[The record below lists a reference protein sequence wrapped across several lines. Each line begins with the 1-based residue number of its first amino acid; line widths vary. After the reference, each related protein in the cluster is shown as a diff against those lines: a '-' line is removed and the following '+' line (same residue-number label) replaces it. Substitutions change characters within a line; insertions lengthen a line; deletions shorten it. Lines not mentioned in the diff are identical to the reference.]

1 MSAYDSADVSRR
13 CRDCGRKLASVKM
26 PVEKFEDDLL
36 VVLGLD
42 IRHDVADSGGT
53 FMHFLAVLSCTFCV
67 LSYGFIC
74 KPSAWMLR
82 LDRPI
87 SVKHWF

>member
-1 MSAYDSADVSRR
+1 MVSAYDSADVSRR

-36 VVLGLD
+36 VVFELD

-53 FMHFLAVLSCTFCV
+53 FMHFLAFFVLHALCAVIWFYMQAFS
-67 LSYGFIC
+67 
-74 KPSAWMLR
+74 
-82 LDRPI
+82 LDAQVRSI
-87 SVKHWF
+87 H